1 MKYSGNVAQDK
12 RSNACKPG
20 RPTEGKHTG
29 QAPSTC
35 RFCDGRYD
43 PLLLLLHVVFHAQML
58 HFWILKR
65 IRKDNIF
72 TEVIFLSFVRMKWVQ
87 TPTRWPQNS
96 VNKLVPGERWVQWRS
111 ACVCFQNKSHG
122 HATFLWVFLLDKE
135 IQRPHKMC
143 LWPSTQSVLL
153 FSLSLNKKHTH
164 TLTSLVIKYGI

>member
-12 RSNACKPG
+12 RSNACI
-20 RPTEGKHTG
+20 
-29 QAPSTC
+29 
-35 RFCDGRYD
+35 
-43 PLLLLLHVVFHAQML
+43 PLLLLLHVAFHAQML
-58 HFWILKR
+58 HFWIL

-111 ACVCFQNKSHG
+111 ARVCFQNKSHG
-122 HATFLWVFLLDKE
+122 RATFLWVFLLDKE

-164 TLTSLVIKYGI
+164 THFTCNKIWYINKIVMRTDRLPLSSYCS